1 MLHLAARAEGI
12 HLLIKLLHVITGL
25 GTGGA
30 EAMLLKLVSTLQP
43 PDVVSEVVSL
53 SGGGPTG
60 EKLLAVGVPVRELG
74 MRRARAGPGDV
85 ARLARW
91 TRQAR
96 PDLVQTWMYHA
107 DLVGG
112 LAARLA
118 GVPVV
123 WGIRQGNLDPQFNR
137 WSSLATAALCASLSR
152 VLPARIVVCS
162 ENASVAHGAFGYSRD
177 RMVVIPNGFDVECL
191 RPDPRAR
198 RSMRAE
204 LRVPDSALL
213 VGLAARFDPQKD
225 HRTFLRAAGRVHA
238 RHPEARFALCGDG
251 IDSGNSTVRGWV
263 EEAGLGE
270 ACHLLGRRDDVPRF
284 FAGLD
289 VAVSSSSGEG
299 FPNVVGEAM
308 ACGVPCVVTDVGDSA
323 FLVGKTGVVVPPCE
337 PEALA
342 TAIST
347 VLSESVAA
355 RSARGMAA
363 RERIE
368 RKFAL
373 PVVAARYRRLYEE
386 VLSDVRADRL
396 R

>member
-1 MLHLAARAEGI
+1 M
-12 HLLIKLLHVITGL
+12 KLLHVITGL

-30 EAMLLKLVSTLQP
+30 ESMLLKLVWALRP
-43 PDVVSEVVSL
+43 PDVLSEVVSL

-60 EKLLAVGVPVRELG
+60 EKLLAAGVPVRELG
-74 MRRARAGPGDV
+74 MGRGRAGPGDV
-85 ARLARW
+85 ARLAMW
-91 TRQAR
+91 TRAAR
-96 PDLVQTWMYHA
+96 PDVVQTWMYHA

-118 GVPVV
+118 RVPVV
-123 WGIRQGNLDPQFNR
+123 WGIRQGSLDPRFNR
-137 WSSLATAALCASLSR
+137 WSTLGTAALCASLSR
-152 VLPARIVVCS
+152 ILPARIVVCS
-162 ENASVAHGAFGYSRD
+162 KNASDAHGEFGYSRD
-177 RMVVIPNGFDVECL
+177 RMVVIPNGFDLSYL
-191 RPDPRAR
+191 RPDLQAR
-198 RSMRAE
+198 QSMREE
-204 LRVPDSALL
+204 LGFPDSVLL

-238 RHPEARFALCGDG
+238 RHPEARFVLCGDG

-263 EEAGLGE
+263 EEVGLGN
-270 ACHLLGRRDDVPRF
+270 ACQLLGRREDVPRF
-284 FAGLD
+284 FAALD

-323 FLVGKTGVVVPPCE
+323 FLVGVTGLVVPPRD
-337 PEALA
+337 PEGLA
-342 TAIST
+342 NAIS
-347 VLSESVAA
+347 VLLRDGAA
-355 RSARGMAA
+355 GRRARGMAA

-368 RKFAL
+368 REFAL

-396 R
+396 H